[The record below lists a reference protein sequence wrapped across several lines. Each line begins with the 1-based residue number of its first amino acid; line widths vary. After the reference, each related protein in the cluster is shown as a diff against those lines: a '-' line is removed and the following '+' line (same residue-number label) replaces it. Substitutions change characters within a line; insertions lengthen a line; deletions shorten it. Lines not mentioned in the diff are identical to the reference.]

1 MNSLMVI
8 YSQCLA
14 LNHGESKVSKT
25 LKQSMNSSPK
35 HPKHQSF
42 SRSFVYTD
50 VTKENFQSLIAR
62 RDFNTSAPQE
72 FEITQYFPTAI
83 AAGIIKHVH

>member
-1 MNSLMVI
+1 MNFLMVI
-8 YSQCLA
+8 YSQCLD

-25 LKQSMNSSPK
+25 LKQSMNCSPK
-35 HPKHQSF
+35 CPKNLFLDHLSILMLQKKIS
-42 SRSFVYTD
+42 
-50 VTKENFQSLIAR
+50 SLIAR